1 MGKNPSEYNKLDTLR
16 HSCAHV
22 MAHAVKDLF
31 PQARFG
37 VGPPVENG
45 FYYDIELDH
54 RLAEEDLRKIEER
67 MAEIIKANQ
76 PFVRCE
82 LPRQEALER
91 FRTAGE
97 SYKVQ
102 IIEQVAA
109 SDAISTYAESDFTD
123 LCRGPHVEKTGDI
136 KAFKLLN
143 VAGAYWRGD
152 ERNVMMQRIYGTAFF
167 SEKEL
172 KVYLHAVEEA
182 KRRDHRRLGKE
193 MDLFSI
199 HEEAGPGLIFFHP
212 KGGILRYLIEQFMRE
227 EHLKRDYSFVMGPQI
242 LKSDIWKISGHYGFY
257 KENMFIYEDKD
268 EKEYAIKPMNC
279 PGHMLM
285 YKSNLHSYREL
296 PLRFFEMGNVCRY
309 EKSGVLHGL
318 LRVRNFTQDDA
329 HIFCLPGQL
338 ETEISNVLDF
348 IFYVLGAF
356 GFEDF
361 KINLSTRPKESI
373 GSDEI
378 WERATQALRN
388 ALEKKK
394 LDYGVEPEGG
404 AFYGPKIDV
413 QIKDAIGRAWQ
424 CSTIQCDFALPE
436 RFELEYI
443 SQEGKPE
450 RPIVLH
456 RAILGSVERF
466 MGALIEHYAGA
477 FPLWLAP
484 VQLALIPVAEVH
496 EAVCL
501 SLLERFRSEGFRV
514 TLMDSHDTLG
524 KKIREAQTEKIP
536 YALVVGDKEVE
547 NGTVTVRRYGEKE
560 QTTLAVGD
568 FLQQCQEAIKRK
580 K

>member
-1 MGKNPSEYNKLDTLR
+1 MGKNSSEYSKLDTLR

-54 RLAEEDLRKIEER
+54 RLGEEDLRKIEER
-67 MAEIIKANQ
+67 MAEIIKADE
-76 PFVRCE
+76 PFVRRE
-82 LPRQEALER
+82 LPRNEALER
-91 FRTAGE
+91 FKKAGE
-97 SYKVQ
+97 LYKVQ
-102 IIEQVAA
+102 IIEQIAE
-109 SDAISTYAESDFTD
+109 SDAISTFTEGGFTD
-123 LCRGPHVEKTGDI
+123 LCRGPHVAKAGDI
-136 KAFKLLN
+136 KAFKLLS

-152 ERNVMMQRIYGTAFF
+152 ERNAMMQRIYGTAFF
-167 SEKEL
+167 SEKDL
-172 KVYLHAVEEA
+172 KAHLHAVEEA

-212 KGGILRYLIEQFMRE
+212 KGGLLRYMIEQFSRD
-227 EHLKRDYSFVMGPQI
+227 EHLKRGYSFVMGPQI

-279 PGHMLM
+279 PGHMM
-285 YKSNLHSYREL
+285 IYKSQLRSYRDL

-329 HIFCLPGQL
+329 HIFCLPEQL
-338 ETEISNVLDF
+338 ESEISDVLDF

-356 GFEDF
+356 GFQDF

-373 GSDEI
+373 GSDDI

-443 SQEGKPE
+443 SQEGKHE

-456 RAILGSVERF
+456 RAIFGSVERF
-466 MGALIEHYAGA
+466 MGTLIEHYAGA
-477 FPLWLAP
+477 FPLWIAP
-484 VQLALIPVAEVH
+484 VQMALIPIS
-496 EAVCL
+496 EAHVPACR
-501 SLLERFRSEGFRV
+501 SLLERFRTEGFRV
-514 TLMDSHDTLG
+514 HLMDSNETLG

-568 FLQQCQEAIKRK
+568 FLQQCREATTK
-580 K
+580 KK